1 MTTVETP
8 EGLIEALRL
17 AVLSGSSD
25 RIRECVRFLQKLPT
39 VEVAHALSAL
49 PEEALLAL
57 LPYFTEEQQGLI
69 VSDLPRDKQLAVFKG
84 MGAARFA
91 RIFVQMDPAERVDFF
106 QALSA
111 EDQALLLPYL
121 PWQVRQ
127 EVLELSKYPEE
138 TAGGSMTTNFATV
151 SPEMTVQEAIDHLR
165 RSAPRKMIYYIYVVD
180 ADQRLLGVVTLR
192 QLVLADLDQRIAD
205 LMLRDIVAV
214 RVDEDREQVARLVDE
229 YDLLAIP
236 VVNQAG
242 QLVGIV
248 THEQVIDILRE
259 EQSEDVEK
267 IMGIMPEE
275 EEEPTETFYIGVPFW
290 THLRK
295 RLPWL
300 LLLAFLQLL
309 TAGLLARFERVL
321 ASVTALVFF
330 MPLIA
335 GMGGNSASQASA
347 SVIRALA
354 LREVTPRLWW
364 RVLLRELGL
373 GFLLGLIVAMA
384 VFVELVVVAWW
395 VGESFPVG
403 GVLRVVVMALLLQT
417 TISTGLGAGLPLLLD
432 VVGVDP
438 AVASSPL
445 LATLLDVI
453 GIVIYFGLASVLLFS
468 EWGGLG

>member
-8 EGLIEALRL
+8 EVLVDALKEAVQSGVRERIE
-17 AVLSGSSD
+17 
-25 RIRECVRFLQKLPT
+25 ECVRLLQKLPT
-39 VEVAHALSAL
+39 VEVAHLLGRLSD
-49 PEEALLAL
+49 EALARI

-69 VSDLPRDKQLAVFKG
+69 VADLPREKQLAVLERVG
-84 MGAARFA
+84 PAHFA
-91 RIFVQMDPAERVDFF
+91 RIFTQMDPAERVDLF

-111 EDQALLLPYL
+111 EQQALLLPYL

-138 TAGGSMTTNFATV
+138 TAGGNMTTNFATV
-151 SPEMTVQEAIDHLR
+151 SPKMTVQEALEHLR

-180 ADQRLLGVVTLR
+180 EDQRLLGVVTLR
-192 QLVLADLDQRIAD
+192 QLVLADPNQRIAD
-205 LMLRDIVAV
+205 LMIRDIVAV

-236 VVNQAG
+236 VVNQEG

-267 IMGIMPEE
+267 IMGILPEE
-275 EEEPTETFYIGVPFW
+275 EEEPTETFYIGVSFW

-300 LLLAFLQLL
+300 LLLAFLQLM
-309 TAGLLARFERVL
+309 TAGLLARFEQVL

-373 GFLLGLIVAMA
+373 GFLLGLIVAVA
-384 VFVELVVVAWW
+384 VFVELVVVHWW
-395 VGESFPVG
+395 VGELFPVG
-403 GVLRVVVMALLLQT
+403 AVLRVVVMALLLQT

-432 VVGVDP
+432 TLGIDP

-453 GIVIYFGLASVLLFS
+453 GIVVYFGLASVLLLS
-468 EWGGLG
+468 DWSGY